1 MEKVYVVGAARTP
14 VGTFGGALKGVS
26 AVELGSIAI
35 AESIKRAG
43 IDEKFVD
50 EVIMGNV
57 LQAGLGQNP
66 GRQASVKAGLA
77 VEVPVTT
84 INKVCG
90 SGLKAINLGAQ
101 SIMLGHADIIVAGGM
116 ENMSVSPY
124 LAPAARWGGRMGNL
138 SLQDSMII
146 DGLWCAFENVHM
158 GITAENIAEDY
169 NISREEQDA
178 FALQSQDKAIAA
190 IDSGRFREEIVPVV
204 IPQRK
209 GDPVT
214 VDTDEHP
221 RRGTTLEKLTALR
234 PAFKKEGGTVTA
246 GNASGINDGSA
257 VVVLASAGMV
267 EKLGLKPMVEL
278 VNFASAG
285 VEPRVMGTGPIAACR
300 RLFERT
306 GLTVDDIDIF
316 ELNEA
321 FASQALSVIKELN
334 VNPELANLNGGAIA
348 LGHPIGA
355 SGSRIF
361 VTLIHEM
368 IKRKSNRG
376 IASLCIGG
384 GQGIATLVQ
393 LP

>member
-26 AVELGSIAI
+26 AVELGKIAI
-35 AESIKRAG
+35 EESIKRAG
-43 IDEKFVD
+43 VDVKDID

-66 GRQASVKAGLA
+66 GRQASVKAGIG

-101 SIMLGHADIIVAGGM
+101 AIMTGHADVIVAGGM
-116 ENMSVSPY
+116 ENMSSSPY
-124 LAPAARWGGRMGNL
+124 LAPAARWGGRMGHL
-138 SLQDSMII
+138 AMQDSMIM

-169 NISREEQDA
+169 KISREEQDK
-178 FALQSQDKAIAA
+178 FAVQSQEKAIAA
-190 IDSGRFREEIVPVV
+190 IDSGRFKDEIVPVV

-221 RRGTTLEKLTALR
+221 KRAATLEKLASLK
-234 PAFKKEGGTVTA
+234 PAFKREGGTVTA

-257 VVVLASAGMV
+257 VVVLASAATV
-267 EKLGLKPMVEL
+267 EKLGLKPMVEI
-278 VNFASAG
+278 VDFASAG

-306 GLTVDDIDIF
+306 GLTVDDIDLF

-321 FASQALSVIKELN
+321 FASQALSVIKELK
-334 VNPELANLNGGAIA
+334 VNPELANPNGGAIA

-368 IKRKSNRG
+368 IKQKSNRG
-376 IASLCIGG
+376 LASLCIGG
-384 GQGIATLVQ
+384 GQGISTLAK
-393 LP
+393 L